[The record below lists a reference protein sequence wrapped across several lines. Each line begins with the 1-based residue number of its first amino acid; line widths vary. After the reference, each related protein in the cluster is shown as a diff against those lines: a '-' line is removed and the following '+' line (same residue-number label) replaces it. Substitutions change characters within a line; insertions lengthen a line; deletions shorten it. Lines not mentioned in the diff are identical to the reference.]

1 VFVFVPNCLHYRI
14 TSNTLLVGGFRSRIK
29 CQCPFCTV
37 DKHAMEFVIK
47 GNHEKSP
54 HFYLRDGHGGIVW
67 PADIVASRRRYGNK
81 RVRLMIFLL

>member
-1 VFVFVPNCLHYRI
+1 
-14 TSNTLLVGGFRSRIK
+14 
-29 CQCPFCTV
+29 
-37 DKHAMEFVIK
+37 MEFVIK